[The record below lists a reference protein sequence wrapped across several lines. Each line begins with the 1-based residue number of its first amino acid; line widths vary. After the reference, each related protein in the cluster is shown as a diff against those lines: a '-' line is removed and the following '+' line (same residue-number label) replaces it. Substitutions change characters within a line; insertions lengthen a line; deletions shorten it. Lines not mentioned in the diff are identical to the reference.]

1 MPKKEI
7 DAIRNTISILDSVD
21 YKRYSEE
28 KARSYLEYVSGNW
41 VDERKLIAPI
51 LFPKF
56 LEQVLDFKLG
66 ESVGTQEETP
76 QSGDIPDYIPADT
89 RTHPFVFDCKGM
101 DTSDLSKWYGQI
113 SRYIRNQKVKYGILT
128 NMRDMGV
135 YVSEHREE
143 VESLH
148 FSFVELYRD
157 FKENPADILE
167 KNNTNRFIKFIECFH
182 YTPLTLEQKL
192 ARIAEAK
199 QWVGTELLNID
210 FLTKRLHFIVERI
223 YRDILSNK
231 EEVSSLKEVEP
242 EKAICIARE
251 IEAIASEIESGHKVE
266 EANLQM
272 FDEIMNAL
280 PNSLYERALDI
291 FCYRIGYFTMTRLL
305 LARTW
310 EDIGFIDQ
318 TLYDGGLAKWYE
330 NFGREIRRVLKY
342 TFELAAERYKWLFE
356 VDNNYTWY
364 KPSNETLIEV
374 LYELSNFYLGK
385 LNQDVLGTIYE
396 EYIDK
401 IDKRK
406 KGQYYTPREIVE
418 LIWNRVGFI
427 KDENFFRYQEG
438 KREPRRIFDPA
449 TGSGGF
455 LVEAV
460 RRIREESNINYAD
473 FGDVLDLRTSI
484 ITGIFGSEISPF
496 PYYITEVNLLIQLT
510 PVIRSMMKMQKGFLG
525 KGTPAL
531 GILPVDAL
539 SLYNPEQLALEKE
552 EYRSDQT
559 RELLPLE
566 SQKRTVFQKIKTSL
580 DQRFSYCCAN
590 PPYVPE
596 KGNKE
601 LFRATL
607 ARFPYW
613 RNFYQGKM
621 DYLYFFIILGLSKLE
636 ESGKLGFITT
646 AYWPTADG
654 ASKLRQYI
662 LRTAKIVEMIFFE
675 DVKIFEYAKGQHN
688 MVFTLEKFSNNK
700 RVDNKI
706 KILRV
711 IAKHKEV
718 PGSTIREKL
727 KFLAGHIQQ
736 NIDKDEWADEY
747 VKVFWSAIKQGELP
761 KDGSPWYDIFTS
773 PDLKDYLSDIEQQSE
788 PLENVCNIFQG
799 IVSGADHVT
808 GGKRGNIRL
817 LPAERIAKHD
827 IKIGEG
833 IFILTEKEK
842 TALHLTQP
850 EEDLLKPIYKNS
862 DIGEYYVDLS
872 YAEPLYI
879 IYATKKTPI
888 TKLPSVAVHL
898 GKYKEILENKRECQE
913 GALPWYSLHWSRD
926 ERLLTATKIVTSRW
940 GEDLKPFALQTGNFY
955 ENSDINVIV
964 PKGHVKEDILYLLG
978 LLNSSLIKEWMA
990 QKAKQKGLTRQDNLF
1005 RIPIHRINFNDPK
1018 DVQIHDE
1025 IVMNVTR
1032 IRETLSQLAGYSKYF
1047 EGQKLTRLKST
1058 EPLPDTNSEAIVQS
1072 LSPEKKFSL
1081 RTHPKIRF
1089 DYSTGFQES
1098 RFNLKKVEEVALTLE
1113 GPELKLHGKK
1123 LETIFIRAEEKL
1135 LKIIAEILKRHRGEL
1150 WSSIKEMPF
1159 VPYSQDV
1166 FEAEK
1171 QSILSI
1177 VSNLRTQVQRLQQL
1191 LDKAIYSLYCVSE

>member
-7 DAIRNTISILDSVD
+7 DAIIKTISILDSVD
-21 YKRYSEE
+21 YKRYSEA
-28 KARSYLEYVSGNW
+28 KAHSYLEYVSGAW

-56 LEQVLDFKLG
+56 LEQILDFKLG

-128 NMRDMGV
+128 NMRDMDV
-135 YVSEHREE
+135 YISEHHEE

-157 FKENPADILE
+157 FKENPAGILE
-167 KNNTNRFIKFIECFH
+167 KNNTHRFIRFIECFH
-182 YTPLTLEQKL
+182 YTPLNLEQKL
-192 ARIAEAK
+192 TRIAEAK

-210 FLTKRLHFIVERI
+210 FLTKRLHYIVEHI
-223 YRDILSNK
+223 YRDVLSNK
-231 EEVSSLKEVEP
+231 EEVASLKEVEP
-242 EKAICIARE
+242 ERATCIAQE
-251 IEAIASEIESGHKVE
+251 IEAIASEIESGRKVE
-266 EANLQM
+266 EANLQI
-272 FDEIMNAL
+272 FDEIMNAS
-280 PNSLYERALDI
+280 PNSLYARALDI
-291 FCYRIGYFTMTRLL
+291 FFYRIGYFTMTRLL

-330 NFGREIRRVLKY
+330 NCGREIRRVLKY
-342 TFELAAERYKWLFE
+342 TFELAAERYKWLFM

-364 KPSNETLIEV
+364 EPSNETLIEA

-401 IDKRK
+401 IDKRQ
-406 KGQYYTPREIVE
+406 KGQYYTPREMVE
-418 LIWNRVGFI
+418 LIWNRVGFV
-427 KDENFFRYQEG
+427 KDENFFRYREG

-484 ITGIFGSEISPF
+484 VTGIFGSEISPF
-496 PYYITEVNLLIQLT
+496 PYYISEVNLLIQLT
-510 PVIRSMMKMQKGFLG
+510 PVIRSMMKMKKGFLG

-552 EYRSDQT
+552 EYYSDQT

-566 SQKRTVFQKIKTSL
+566 SQKKTVFQKIKTSL

-636 ESGKLGFITT
+636 LGGKLGFITT

-662 LRTAKIVEMIFFE
+662 LKNTKIEEMIFFE

-688 MVFTLEKFSNNK
+688 MVFALEKCSNNK
-700 RVDNKI
+700 REENKI

-711 IAKHKEV
+711 IAKHKEI
-718 PGSTIREKL
+718 PGNTIREKL
-727 KFLAGHIQQ
+727 KFLTGHIQQ
-736 NIDKDEWADEY
+736 NISKDEWADEY
-747 VKVFWSAIKQGELP
+747 IKVFWSAVKQGELP
-761 KDGSPWYDIFTS
+761 KDGSPWYDLFTS
-773 PDLKDYLSDIEQQSE
+773 PDLKSYLSDIEKQAE

-799 IVSGADHVT
+799 IVSGADHIT

-817 LPAERIAKHD
+817 LPAEKIAKQD
-827 IKIGEG
+827 IKIGDG

-842 TALHLTQP
+842 NAIHLTQP
-850 EEDLLKPIYKNS
+850 EENLLKPIYKNS

-872 YAEPLYI
+872 YSDPLYI
-879 IYATKKTPI
+879 IYVTKEIPLI
-888 TKLPSVAVHL
+888 KLPSITAHL
-898 GKYKEILENKRECQE
+898 EKYKEILENKRECKE
-913 GALPWYSLHWSRD
+913 GALPWYSLHWPRD

-978 LLNSSLIKEWMA
+978 LLNSSLINEWMA
-990 QKAKQKGLTRQDNLF
+990 QKARQKGLTRQDNLF
-1005 RIPIHRINFNDPK
+1005 RIPIRRINFNDPK
-1018 DVQIHDE
+1018 DVQIHDQ
-1025 IVMNVTR
+1025 IVMNVTK
-1032 IRETLSQLAGYSKYF
+1032 IRETLEELADYSKYF

-1058 EPLPDTNSEAIVQS
+1058 EPLPNMNIEAIVQS

-1081 RTHPKIRF
+1081 RTHPEIRI
-1089 DYSTGFQES
+1089 DYNTSFQES
-1098 RFNLKKVEEVALTLE
+1098 LCSLNKVGAVALTLE
-1113 GPELKLHGKK
+1113 GPELKLQGKK
-1123 LETIFIRAEEKL
+1123 RETIFIKSEELL
-1135 LKIIAEILKRHRGEL
+1135 LKIISEILNRHRGEL
-1150 WSSIKEMPF
+1150 WSSIKEIPF
-1159 VPYSQDV
+1159 VPHNQDE

-1171 QSILSI
+1171 QSILNNI
-1177 VSNLRTQVQRLQQL
+1177 SNLRTRIQRLQQL
-1191 LDKAIYSLYCVSE
+1191 SDKAIYSLYSVPK